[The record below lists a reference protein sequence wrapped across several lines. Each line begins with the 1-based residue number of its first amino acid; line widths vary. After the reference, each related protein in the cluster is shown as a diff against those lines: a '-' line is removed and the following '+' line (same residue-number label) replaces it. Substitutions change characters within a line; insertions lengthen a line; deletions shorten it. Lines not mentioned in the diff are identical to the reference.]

1 MLTKIFSKII
11 NIGVTASHTKI
22 ESQKLRLVNLL
33 AFVPLPLYLI
43 STIYSFIFDY
53 PRILILNLFAAIS
66 MIVIF
71 VCNYLHRCTT
81 AKTIFLCASSLVILV
96 YYKLMDNEVSMF
108 YYFFPLILCFILF
121 FKPKEEKNVL
131 FFTAIFMGISI
142 LLTLYLPSAYFEPWP
157 LPNYVHSFISRVNGI
172 GCTILIII
180 YAVNIFKTNAK
191 QHES

>member
-71 VCNYLHRCTT
+71 VCNYLHRYTT
-81 AKTIFLCASSLVILV
+81 AKTIFLCAWLFL
-96 YYKLMDNEVSMF
+96 
-108 YYFFPLILCFILF
+108 FII
-121 FKPKEEKNVL
+121 N
-131 FFTAIFMGISI
+131 
-142 LLTLYLPSAYFEPWP
+142 
-157 LPNYVHSFISRVNGI
+157 
-172 GCTILIII
+172 
-180 YAVNIFKTNAK
+180 
-191 QHES
+191 